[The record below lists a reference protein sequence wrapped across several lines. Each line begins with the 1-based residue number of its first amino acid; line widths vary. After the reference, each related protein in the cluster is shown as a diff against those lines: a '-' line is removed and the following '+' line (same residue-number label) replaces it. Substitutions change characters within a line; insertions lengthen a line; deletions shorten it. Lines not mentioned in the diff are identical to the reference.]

1 MKLAVAISI
10 ILLGL
15 NSAIV
20 GLGTYVSWSENSYSA
35 SDGLMDFRMKMAD
48 ALSSINHAKENGFYL
63 NNERKADGIKANTSS
78 INTSSINSSG
88 INSSN
93 VSAFISNSS
102 EVKPSSF
109 SLPPKSLLSNQSAE
123 NKTLAFLSSPASSA
137 GFHFNNQES
146 FNGFQSMQVS
156 KHSFGSSG
164 INDRMVLSGNF
175 DVQKSVSF
183 KE

>member
-20 GLGTYVSWSENSYSA
+20 GLGSSASWGGDSYSA
-35 SDGLMDFRMKMAD
+35 SDGLMDFKMKMAD
-48 ALSSINHAKENGFYL
+48 ALSSINHAKEYGFDL
-63 NNERKADGIKANTSS
+63 NNERKADVVKANA
-78 INTSSINSSG
+78 SSINSSG
-88 INSSN
+88 INSSAI
-93 VSAFISNSS
+93 STFASNSS
-102 EVKPSSF
+102 EVKPSAF

-123 NKTLAFLSSPASSA
+123 NKTKAVLSSSASPA
-137 GFHFNNQES
+137 GFHFNNQGS
-146 FNGFQSMQVS
+146 FNGFWSMQAS
-156 KHSFGSSG
+156 KHNFGSSD